1 MKKNVLAAIDL
12 THLKDQKHILEEAK
26 RFVDLD
32 GGTLNVMTVLPPLG
46 GAWVATWFKDDAE
59 ENMLQE
65 ADKTLHTFVNE
76 ALGTDVKARHIV
88 SHGTVYEEILEM
100 ADRLSID
107 LIVMGAHRPELSDY
121 LLGPNAA
128 RVARHSKC
136 SVYIVRE

>member
-1 MKKNVLAAIDL
+1 MKKNVLAAVDLAHPQDL
-12 THLKDQKHILEEAK
+12 THILHEAK

-59 ENMLQE
+59 ENMLKE
-65 ADKTLHTFVNE
+65 ADKTLHAQVRD
-76 ALGTDVKARHIV
+76 ALGPDVKARHIV
-88 SHGTVYEEILEM
+88 SHGTVYEEILAM
-100 ADRLSID
+100 AARLSID

-136 SVYIVRE
+136 SIYIVRD